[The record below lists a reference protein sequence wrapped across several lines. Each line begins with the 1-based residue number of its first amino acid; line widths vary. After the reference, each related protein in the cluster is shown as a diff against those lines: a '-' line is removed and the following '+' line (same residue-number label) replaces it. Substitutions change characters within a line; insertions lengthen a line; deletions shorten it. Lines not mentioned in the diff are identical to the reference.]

1 MRILSEISIQ
11 KSTMEPM
18 LIFFSLPKSLKKKK
32 KNYVFIRPS
41 SRPLVSTKCDKTLPK
56 VGELFVL
63 VNVFLIIFKMIF
75 IREVLHEK

>member
-32 KNYVFIRPS
+32 KLRFYQAIQ
-41 SRPLVSTKCDKTLPK
+41 
-56 VGELFVL
+56 
-63 VNVFLIIFKMIF
+63 
-75 IREVLHEK
+75 